1 MISEKKFISLVVYN
15 LSGSLGCTAIYS
27 LWNPWG
33 EGREGILQKKQ
44 VLAVICLQA
53 CKREVAEPVQA
64 PIFSDSKSRVLF
76 QQAVYHRT
84 MTDFYAILI
93 AMILS

>member
-1 MISEKKFISLVVYN
+1 MITCV
-15 LSGSLGCTAIYS
+15 
-27 LWNPWG
+27 
-33 EGREGILQKKQ
+33 LQKKQ
-44 VLAVICLQA
+44 LLTVFRLQA

-64 PIFSDSKSRVLF
+64 PIFSYSMSRVLF
-76 QQAVYHRT
+76 QQTVSHRT